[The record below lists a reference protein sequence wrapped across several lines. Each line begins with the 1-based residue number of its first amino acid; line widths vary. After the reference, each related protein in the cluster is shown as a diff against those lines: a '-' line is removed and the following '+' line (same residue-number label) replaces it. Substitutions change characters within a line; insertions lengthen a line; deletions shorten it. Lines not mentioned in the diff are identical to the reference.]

1 METWVRL
8 SDKVDFLGWVIFKVN
23 YYVISCMVFF
33 LLSWVY
39 LDLGSDQVRG
49 AQRVGLLQVIRK
61 NWSAEQIRFFCRF
74 FIFVK
79 QSNNFRMYLTNHH
92 NFSSH
97 FLLTRYWT
105 CRWKTLH
112 IPLTLNLLISRQA
125 FSLSAQNTPTRVYFT
140 ANHYASSQN
149 G

>member
-23 YYVISCMVFF
+23 YYVISCMCFF

-61 NWSAEQIRFFCRF
+61 NWSAEQIRFFLQVIYFCQT
-74 FIFVK
+74 I
-79 QSNNFRMYLTNHH
+79 QQ
-92 NFSSH
+92 FSH
-97 FLLTRYWT
+97 VRT
-105 CRWKTLH
+105 
-112 IPLTLNLLISRQA
+112 LLIIIISHLIFYSHATGHVDEKRSTYHLRLICLLVGRHFHCPHTQHTDEGVLY
-125 FSLSAQNTPTRVYFT
+125 S
-140 ANHYASSQN
+140 
-149 G
+149 